1 MNISQDD
8 ISKWGNSLDDF
19 SPEYY
24 PIKCWSPI
32 QCYTLSG
39 RKTTIA
45 IDNFIPIPNLYYSLY
60 SPSEK
65 KFLLKSFPDIPMW
78 LMLFYKTDEDWDSYD
93 VFLNDFR
100 RRVADGN
107 IYLLLTPEQVKDTQS
122 KLGSLYRANLSD
134 DGQLDYKTYIKIV
147 ALTLQYENY
156 KDIGKSLTGYR
167 SVCKDFDDKLAEL
180 WKSAHSLKKNYDK
193 GK

>member
-1 MNISQDD
+1 MNLKSDD
-8 ISKWGNSLDDF
+8 ISSWGSSLDDF
-19 SPEYY
+19 KPEYT
-24 PIKCWSPI
+24 PVKVWSPI
-32 QCYTLSG
+32 QMYRLMG
-39 RKTTIA
+39 RKSVIEL
-45 IDNFIPIPNLYYSLY
+45 DNFEPIPDLHYALLSPKEDKYYFK
-60 SPSEK
+60 E
-65 KFLLKSFPDIPMW
+65 FPDIPMW
-78 LMLFYKTDEDWDSYD
+78 LMLFYKTDQDWDSYD